1 MATILREWSY
11 KYQWLYDTISF
22 MAALSVG
29 GESKFRQL
37 ALRDL
42 DLAADAKVLD
52 LCCGA
57 GQATQLLVQKFSQV
71 TGLDASPFAI
81 ARAEQRVPQANY
93 VQGWAEEMPLATAE
107 FDLVVTSTA
116 MHEMTTSQ
124 LHQIFGEVSRVLKVG
139 GRFVIVDFH
148 QPTNPLFVLPVA
160 MFLWLFE
167 TETAWALLQT
177 DLPQMAVGLGLNL
190 EIQRLYAGGSLQ
202 VLQFV
207 KV

>member
-1 MATILREWSY
+1 MALWHHI
-11 KYQWLYDTISF
+11 
-22 MAALSVG
+22 VHG
-29 GESKFRQL
+29 GLKCGWRVKFRQL

-81 ARAEQRVPQANY
+81 ARAKQRVPQATY
-93 VQGWAEEMPLATAE
+93 IQGWAEEMPLATAE

-139 GRFVIVDFH
+139 GKFVIVDFH

-177 DLPQMAVGLGLNL
+177 DLPQMAVELGLNL

-202 VLQFV
+202 VLQFA